1 MRITTR
7 LDYHAKHDAFA
18 VLWLDTDSCLW
29 SREMHDGVDIP
40 SWGLLRFEP
49 GATLIFDQHG
59 PIPLCALIGLD
70 GNDATRVAEDQ
81 VGHAVWY
88 GDPAPGLQP
97 DRWQVRCV
105 DVTQTKAENGV
116 FAE

>member
-7 LDYHAKHDAFA
+7 LDYPAKHDAFA

-49 GATLIFDQHG
+49 GATLICDQHA
-59 PIPLCALIGLD
+59 PDPLCALIGLD
-70 GNDATRVAEDQ
+70 VNDAAHLAEEQ
-81 VGHAVWY
+81 VGRAAWY

-97 DRWQVRCV
+97 DRWHVRCI
-105 DVTQTKAENGV
+105 DATQTNAENGV
-116 FAE
+116 FGE